1 MELWNG
7 LEVSFD
13 HSTAPRRAANLRR
26 FEAVTVRA
34 AARVLELEWVGTVS
48 PEEALF
54 YLEELAEMDAHA
66 GGSGHGAGVGEAL
79 RLAAEQR
86 LAAASSTRTFG
97 WQIQTNRQWITASE
111 RPMTRAAA

>member
-13 HSTAPRRAANLRR
+13 RSLARPRVASLRS

-48 PEEALF
+48 PDEARF

-66 GGSGHGAGVGEAL
+66 SGAGHGAGEGEAL
-79 RLAAEQR
+79 RLAAEHR
-86 LAAASSTRTFG
+86 LASRNSTRTSG
-97 WQIQTNRQWITASE
+97 WEIHTNCLRITAAETQVVS
-111 RPMTRAAA
+111 AAA